1 MTPVSRVVAVVAAL
15 LLMLTA
21 CTGSPSE
28 PDAPPSTTPTPT
40 ETVPPDPGPTPK
52 VGECHDLSFRQAI
65 AVIGRSKPVRCG
77 RAHTAQ
83 TYFVGRLDLTTKA
96 GHVRRPDSR
105 AAQRQARRACT
116 SRLPRHLA
124 RTPLQLRLSM
134 AQAVWFTPSVAKA
147 EAGADWFRCDVVV
160 VAAPRQL
167 MRLPKQT
174 KGWGEAPAIT
184 MCATAA
190 PGTKAF
196 RRVTCG
202 SQHSWRATTTV
213 DIPGKDLP
221 EEAAI
226 ADRMESTCL
235 DVARADAA
243 DPLDFTWSQESPTQ
257 EQWDAGQRYGICW
270 VPA

>member
-1 MTPVSRVVAVVAAL
+1 MSRVVAVVAAL